1 MTIQRNHLNLAR
13 DIPYIMGIINLTP
26 ESFHKPAL
34 GINSVLKQA
43 EHMVDAGAE
52 IIDIGA
58 IATNPSININQL
70 INPNEELA
78 LVMEAVTAIRSHLG
92 HDIFLSIDSFNTS
105 TILEVL
111 KTNIDMINIQQGTIS
126 IDIADQLAAS
136 GVYTCIMHWPDP
148 AFLNNGANPDQSKN
162 ADSHSVYYQQRVA
175 AIITDLTSI
184 SAKLIAAGM
193 RSNKLVIDPGF
204 GGGHYGK
211 SDDENLYMLYH
222 LPQFLA
228 VKHPI
233 LVGLSRKG
241 FLSRLLSEGD
251 DSLQISVSSAL
262 IAAQNGAKILRVHD
276 VKETADAIKVI
287 HTLSKFRTNEL

>member
-1 MTIQRNHLNLAR
+1 
-13 DIPYIMGIINLTP
+13 MGIINLTP
-26 ESFHKPAL
+26 ESFYKPAL
-34 GINSVLKQA
+34 GINSVLEQA

-52 IIDIGA
+52 ILDIGA

-78 LVMEAVTAIRSHLG
+78 LVMEAITAIRAHLG

-126 IDIADQLAAS
+126 LDIADQLVIS
-136 GVYTCIMHWPDP
+136 DVYTCIMHWPDP
-148 AFLNNGANPDQSKN
+148 AFLNNGTNPDQSKN
-162 ADSHSVYYQQRVA
+162 ADSNSAYYQQRVA

-193 RSNKLVIDPGF
+193 RSNKLIIDPGF

-287 HTLSKFRTNEL
+287 HTLSKFRTNKL